1 MSWSVRYFSG
11 SKLGF
16 LVLSVAVLVLV
27 LVLENA

>member
-1 MSWSVRYFSG
+1 MVRYFSRQ
-11 SKLGF
+11 KLGF